1 MRFLH
6 DISRVGRT
14 AVDLNEDV
22 PRDVGKLDKDQR
34 TEIVLLPEERKM
46 PHIDARFGKVDD
58 RPDVVLVG
66 KVKPFAFD
74 LEIRRRCGRVVVVG
88 HVVVDD
94 QVGNEFEDPVELDG
108 DAGGA
113 GRKAVSL
120 VDADALA
127 NERGHLAQVEG
138 TRLGLGSYW
147 RRGFIAR
154 VRMMEI

>member
-1 MRFLH
+1 M
-6 DISRVGRT
+6 
-14 AVDLNEDV
+14 
-22 PRDVGKLDKDQR
+22 
-34 TEIVLLPEERKM
+34 LLPEERKM

-58 RPDVVLVG
+58 RPDIVLVG
-66 KVKPFAFD
+66 KVKPLAFD
-74 LEIRRRCGRVVVVG
+74 LEIRRRCGQVVVVC

-108 DAGGA
+108 DAGGT

-138 TRLGLGSYW
+138 ARLGLGSYW